1 MIMGG
6 APGGGDAIKNVDIA
20 DFSQPHPVYRPAAAL
35 AKGRKH
41 LNATLLPDRT
51 VLVTGGSGR
60 NEAAPL
66 ATNEAEVYDPETDTW
81 RTLATASV
89 TRMYHSVA
97 LLLPDGRVVTAGGN
111 PKQGTHVRWDHD
123 PNEEMSQPAGATPLW
138 RENLGS

>member
-1 MIMGG
+1 VLLPPAQAQRHDHRG
-6 APGGGDAIKNVDIA
+6 ARGGDAIKNVDIV

-66 ATNEAEVYDPETDTW
+66 ATNEAEVYDPGTDTW
-81 RTLATASV
+81 QTLAAASV

-97 LLLPDGRVVTAGGN
+97 LLLPTAGW
-111 PKQGTHVRWDHD
+111 PR
-123 PNEEMSQPAGATPLW
+123 PAGTRSKVRTSSGTTTLT
-138 RENLGS
+138 RK